1 MAEFKILKGTNDKP
15 VLVNTQNISCVQ
27 QDSKNTS
34 KVFFTGDP
42 NDYII
47 VEGTL
52 EEVTFTLTGKRI

>member
-1 MAEFKILKGTNDKP
+1 MTDFKVLKGNNGKP
-15 VLVNTQNISCVQ
+15 VLVNAQNISCVQ
-27 QDSKNTS
+27 EDSKNTC
-34 KVFFTGDP
+34 KVFFVGDP